1 MGLGFAI
8 FWLPLPYQIL
18 IALKS
23 LIMKKIFLFLLLLTA
38 SVGAFAQSE
47 NDITDKGYVSRNGSG
62 FSNHYE
68 SIEGVLF
75 VIYQYYYD
83 TEPSPYIL
91 VKFPQDK
98 NVTTY
103 TVPDKTSI
111 IAKGAFQ
118 GNKYIQTIR
127 IPSSVYYI
135 GDNAFEDCANLKSI
149 EVYNSSSSIKTVEE
163 DRDVEK
169 TELGRYNINGV
180 KVEETDDGVQ
190 IILYSDGTAD
200 KVLKP

>member
-1 MGLGFAI
+1 
-8 FWLPLPYQIL
+8 
-18 IALKS
+18 
-23 LIMKKIFLFLLLLTA
+23 MKRIFLLLLLLAA

-47 NDITDKGYVSRNGSG
+47 NDITDKGYISRNGSG

-75 VIYQYYYD
+75 VIYQYYD
-83 TEPSPYIL
+83 NSTPSPYIL

-118 GNKYIQTIR
+118 GNKYIQTIK

-135 GDNAFEDCANLKSI
+135 GDNAFDDCENLKSI
-149 EVYNSSSSIKTVEE
+149 EVYSSNSSIQAIEE
-163 DRDVEK
+163 DRNEK
-169 TELGRYNINGV
+169 EEIGRYNINGV
-180 KVEETDDGVQ
+180 KVEKTDEGVQ

-200 KVLKP
+200 KVLMH

>member
-1 MGLGFAI
+1 MNKL
-8 FWLPLPYQIL
+8 
-18 IALKS
+18 
-23 LIMKKIFLFLLLLTA
+23 FLFLLLLSA

-47 NDITDKGYVSRNGSG
+47 NDITDKGYISRNGAG

-75 VIYQYYYD
+75 LMYQYYED
-83 TEPSPYIL
+83 TQQSPYIL

-98 NVTTY
+98 DVTTY

-118 GNKYIQTIR
+118 GNKYIQEIR

-135 GDNAFEDCANLKSI
+135 GDNAFEDCASLKSI
-149 EVYNSSSSIKTVEE
+149 EVYNSSSSIRTVEE
-163 DRDVEK
+163 DRNPEK
-169 TELGRYNINGV
+169 SELGRYNINGV
-180 KVEETDDGVQ
+180 KVEETDEGVQ
-190 IILYSDGTAD
+190 IILYSDGSAE

>member
-1 MGLGFAI
+1 MNKF
-8 FWLPLPYQIL
+8 
-18 IALKS
+18 
-23 LIMKKIFLFLLLLTA
+23 FLFLVLSAA

-47 NDITDKGYVSRNGSG
+47 SDITDKGYISRNGDG

-75 VIYQYYYD
+75 LMYQYFND
-83 TEPSPYIL
+83 TQQSPYIL

-118 GNKYIQTIR
+118 GNKYIQRIR

-135 GDNAFEDCANLKSI
+135 GDNAFEDCASLQSI
-149 EVYNSSSSIKTVEE
+149 EVYNSSSSIRAVEE
-163 DRDVEK
+163 DRETKK

-180 KVEETDDGVQ
+180 KVEETDEGVQ